1 MDAAAPTPHRRRP
14 LWLKLAIGLFVFL
27 AALVLLAV
35 FFPWDS
41 LRGPV
46 NRYVSEKTGRHFEI
60 TRRLEVKLGR
70 TTRVLADGIEFAN
83 PDWAQD
89 RHLVKA
95 EAAEVHVR
103 LWPLLL
109 KRQIELP
116 LVRLTKPQ
124 LGLQMEPDG
133 RRTWSLGGDTSDQ
146 RNVPVIGM
154 LVVDEGS
161 ARFVASHQGADIRT
175 QFAIEGEPQAA
186 PAAGKVGP
194 AMPLRFQAR
203 GTWQKEAFTAE
214 GRTGNVLHLSGPLQ
228 EPFPAEVHAAAGQ
241 TNLRARGTVASLAT
255 LDGAN
260 INFQLQGPN
269 LATLYKLVGVVLPET
284 PRYAV
289 AGQLSKQGN
298 VWRARQLN
306 GRLGE
311 SDVAGELAFDRSG
324 RIPQLTGELQSR
336 SLDFDDLAPLVG
348 MKEEGKGNGRAK
360 VAARNEQPP
369 AKAGREPGRKV
380 LPAAPLDVSRLKSMN
395 ADVRFSAARI
405 VDAPNL
411 PLDRVSTHVRLKD
424 GVLHLEP
431 LDMGIA
437 GGRVAG
443 RLRIDANA
451 APVAVEVKLDAR
463 AMELSRLFPGS
474 RINQANVGKIHG
486 EIDLRGR
493 GSTTAQMLGTSS
505 GNVAVLMGR
514 GQISNLLLELAGLD
528 GAEIVKFLLGGDTRV
543 QLRCAALAFGVD
555 NGLMT
560 TRAFVL
566 DTADTVFYGNGS
578 LNLATEAINL
588 VVRPYPK
595 DTSILSLRS
604 PLKIAG
610 TLGAPQGGLDRGT
623 LAGRAGLALAL
634 GAINPLLALA
644 ATIETGPG
652 TDADCGAA
660 LREAAAPRAAGEVA
674 RTAPPPPGNKPG
686 PAGQVMGAPKGAAG
700 AQQSSTAQA
709 ARKPGQTD
717 DPARS
722 AEAGGP

>member
-1 MDAAAPTPHRRRP
+1 MDTAAPNPLQRRP
-14 LWLKLAIGLFVFL
+14 LWLKILAGLVLLL
-27 AALVLLAV
+27 AALVLLAA
-35 FFPWDS
+35 FFPWDL

-60 TRRLEVKLGR
+60 TRRLDVKLGR

-95 EAAEVHVR
+95 QAAEVHVQ
-103 LWPLLL
+103 LLPLL
-109 KRQIELP
+109 KRRIELP
-116 LVRLTKPQ
+116 LVRLSKPQ
-124 LGLQMEPDG
+124 LGLQMEADG
-133 RRTWSLGGDTSDQ
+133 RRTWALGGDTSDE

-161 ARFVASHQGADIRT
+161 AHFVARHEGADIRT
-175 QFAIEGEPQAA
+175 DFAIEGAPQAA
-186 PAAGKVGP
+186 PAPGTVGP
-194 AMPLRFQAR
+194 AMPLRFKAQ
-203 GTWQKEAFTAE
+203 GTWQKEAFTVE

-228 EPFPAEVHAAAGQ
+228 QPFPAEVHAAAGQ
-241 TNLRARGTVASLAT
+241 TNLRARGSIASLGT

-260 INFQLQGPN
+260 VNFQLQGPN
-269 LATLYKLVGVVLPET
+269 LAALYKLVGVVLPET

-289 AGQLSKQGN
+289 AGQLSKQGA
-298 VWRARQLN
+298 VWHVRQLS
-306 GRLGE
+306 GRLGD
-311 SDVAGELAFDRSG
+311 SDVAGELAYDRS
-324 RIPQLTGELQSR
+324 RQVPQLTGQLQSR

-348 MKEEGKGNGRAK
+348 MADQPRGRGATQKAAAAQAPAAAGGKKPKDPN
-360 VAARNEQPP
+360 
-369 AKAGREPGRKV
+369 RKV
-380 LPAAPLDVSRLKSMN
+380 LPTAPLDVSRLKAMN

-411 PLDRVSTHVRLKD
+411 PLDRVSTHVLLKD
-424 GVLHLEP
+424 GVLLLEP

-443 RLRIDANA
+443 RLRVDANM
-451 APVAVEVKLDAR
+451 APAAVEVKLDAR

-486 EIDLRGR
+486 EIDLRAR
-493 GSTTAQMLGTSS
+493 GSTTAQMLGSSS
-505 GNVAVLMGR
+505 GNVAMLMGR

-543 QLRCAALAFGVD
+543 QLRCAALAFDVN

-560 TRAFVL
+560 SRAFVL
-566 DTADTVFYGNGS
+566 DTSDTVFYGNGS
-578 LNLATEAINL
+578 LNLATEGIDL

-595 DTSILSLRS
+595 DASILSLRS
-604 PLKIAG
+604 PLKVSG
-610 TLGAPQGGLDRGT
+610 TLGAPQGGLDRGA

-652 TDADCGAA
+652 HDADCGAA
-660 LREAAAPRAAGEVA
+660 LREASAPRAANEVA
-674 RTAPPPPGNKPG
+674 RTAPPPAGAKPG
-686 PAGQVMGAPKGAAG
+686 PMGHVMGAPRTAAQPG
-700 AQQSSTAQA
+700 GSQA
-709 ARKPGQTD
+709 APRKPGISD
-717 DPARS
+717 DPARN
-722 AEAGGP
+722 AEAGGS

>member
-1 MDAAAPTPHRRRP
+1 MESTAPIARQRRP
-14 LWLKLAIGLFVFL
+14 LWLKLAVGAVLFL

-35 FFPWDS
+35 FFPWDV
-41 LRGPV
+41 LRGPL

-60 TRRLEVKLGR
+60 TRKLDVKLGR

-95 EAAEVHVR
+95 EAAEVHVQ
-103 LWPLLL
+103 LLPLL
-109 KRQIELP
+109 RRRIELP

-124 LGLQMEPDG
+124 LGLQMEADG

-154 LVVDEGS
+154 LVVDQGS
-161 ARFVASHQGADIRT
+161 ARFVATHQGADIRT
-175 QFAIEGEPQAA
+175 DFAIEGQPQAA
-186 PAAGKVGP
+186 AAPGSVGP
-194 AMPLRFQAR
+194 AMPLRFRAG

-228 EPFPAEVHAAAGQ
+228 QPFPAEVHAAVGQ
-241 TNLRARGTVASLAT
+241 TNLRARGSVASLGT

-260 INFQLQGPN
+260 VNFQLQGPN
-269 LATLYKLVGVVLPET
+269 LAVLYKMVGVVLPET

-289 AGQLSKQGN
+289 AGQLSKQGE

-311 SDVAGELAFDRSG
+311 SDLAGELAYDRSG
-324 RIPQLTGELQSR
+324 PVPQLTGQLQSR

-348 MKEEGKGNGRAK
+348 MKEEGGGKRKVAAGAQDGRAK
-360 VAARNEQPP
+360 APRD
-369 AKAGREPGRKV
+369 PGRKV
-380 LPAAPLDVSRLKSMN
+380 LPDAPLDVSRLKTMN

-411 PLDRVSTHVRLKD
+411 PLDRVSTHVLLKN
-424 GVLHLEP
+424 GVLQLEP

-451 APVAVEVKLDAR
+451 APASVEVRLDAR
-463 AMELSRLFPGS
+463 AMELGRLFPGS

-486 EIDLRGR
+486 EIDLKGR
-493 GSTTAQMLGTSS
+493 GSTTAQMLGSS
-505 GNVAVLMGR
+505 FGNVALLMGR

-543 QLRCAALAFGVD
+543 QLRCAALAFGVE
-555 NGLMT
+555 NGLMSS
-560 TRAFVL
+560 RVFVL
-566 DTADTVFYGNGS
+566 DTADTVFYGNGK
-578 LNLATEAINL
+578 LNLATEAIDL
-588 VVRPYPK
+588 VVRPFPK
-595 DTSILSLRS
+595 DASILSLRS
-604 PLKIAG
+604 PLKVAG
-610 TLGAPQGGLDRGT
+610 TLGAPQGGLDRGA

-652 TDADCGAA
+652 QDADCGAA
-660 LREAAAPRAAGEVA
+660 LRDASAPSAANTVA

-686 PAGQVMGAPKGAAG
+686 PSGQAMGAPQTPSQAQRRAG
-700 AQQSSTAQA
+700 A
-709 ARKPGQTD
+709 TD